1 MQWDGVTVSEQLKP
15 TEVEKRDGRERKRE
29 TDLVVEL
36 ERGDDV
42 LVRLE
47 QGARELLVLNEL
59 DVTNDLAP
67 RELGLLE
74 RILNLEVFKNRLL
87 LSVDVP
93 ERVDKVVGALRGRR
107 NRHDDAGL
115 LLERRR
121 ESGGRWLAGS
131 ANGGREGGGGQ
142 RMTTDFNAPWKD

>member
-131 ANGGREGGGGQ
+131 ANGGREGGGGSE
-142 RMTTDFNAPWKD
+142 